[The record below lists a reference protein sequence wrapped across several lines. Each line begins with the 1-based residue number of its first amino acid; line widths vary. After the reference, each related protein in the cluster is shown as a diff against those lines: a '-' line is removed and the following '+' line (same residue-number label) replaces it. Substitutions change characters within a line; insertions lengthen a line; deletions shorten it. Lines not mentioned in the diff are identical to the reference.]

1 MKSTSI
7 AGILLLMML
16 WNVYMA
22 TEGVRVMSC
31 GDVSL
36 NLGTCMY
43 YLAGIE
49 PRPPFSCCDG
59 VRHLK
64 SLAVS
69 TADRRLACH
78 CMRVAVDRYTGLRN
92 DLFKTLPD
100 VCCASLSFSVDL
112 EKCDE

>member
-7 AGILLLMML
+7 TGILLLMMV

-22 TEGVRVMSC
+22 TEGVRAMSC

-64 SLAVS
+64 SGCEHRRPPPGLPLHASRRRPLHGPPERSLQNPPRRVL
-69 TADRRLACH
+69 RLALL
-78 CMRVAVDRYTGLRN
+78 LRRPR
-92 DLFKTLPD
+92 KM
-100 VCCASLSFSVDL
+100 
-112 EKCDE
+112 